1 MLLVALCVGLANVA
15 WLRRCLASYLGLL
28 VVASDAPQAQMRGL
42 GRINGSIADDGGAPV
57 GEAVVKIT
65 FSDGSKIE
73 GKSDAKG
80 NWALAG
86 LGRGEFPVSFE
97 KDGFEVKRVKVV
109 IEKELAKT
117 QPIKITMKKGA

>member
-1 MLLVALCVGLANVA
+1 VKKLGWMAVI
-15 WLRRCLASYLGLL
+15 LGLL
-28 VVASDAPQAQMRGL
+28 VVAGDATQAQMRGL
-42 GRINGSIADDGGAPV
+42 GRINGSIADDAGTPV
-57 GEAVVKIT
+57 GDAVVKIT
-65 FSDGSKIE
+65 FTDGSKIE

-97 KDGFEVKRVKVV
+97 KNGFEVKRVKVV

>member
-1 MLLVALCVGLANVA
+1 MAGESRVARGDTYVKKLGWMVVI
-15 WLRRCLASYLGLL
+15 LGLL
-28 VVASDAPQAQMRGL
+28 VAAGDVTQAQMRGL
-42 GRINGSIADDGGAPV
+42 GRINGSIADDAGTPV
-57 GEAVVKIT
+57 GDAVVKIS

>member
-1 MLLVALCVGLANVA
+1 MAGESRVARGDTYVKKLGAMAVM
-15 WLRRCLASYLGLL
+15 LGLM
-28 VVASDAPQAQMRGL
+28 VASAAPQAQMRGL

>member
-1 MLLVALCVGLANVA
+1 MKKLGWVAIVMGMLLA
-15 WLRRCLASYLGLL
+15 AS
-28 VVASDAPQAQMRGL
+28 SAPQAQMRGL
-42 GRINGSIADDGGAPV
+42 GRINGSVTDDSGA
-57 GEAVVKIT
+57 AVEGVVIKIG

-80 NWALAG
+80 DWALAG

-97 KDGFEVKRVKVV
+97 KAGFETKRVKVV

-117 QPIKITMKKGA
+117 QPIKITIKKG

>member
-1 MLLVALCVGLANVA
+1 MKTLGWGALLVGM
-15 WLRRCLASYLGLL
+15 L
-28 VVASDAPQAQMRGL
+28 VVAGDAAHAQMRGL
-42 GRINGSIADDGGAPV
+42 GRINGQVVDDAGTPV
-57 GEAVVKIT
+57 GDVVIRVGFT
-65 FSDGSKIE
+65 DGSKIE

-80 NWALAG
+80 NWAIAG

-97 KDGFEVKRVKVV
+97 KGGLDTKRVKVV

>member
-1 MLLVALCVGLANVA
+1 VKTLGWVAVV
-15 WLRRCLASYLGLL
+15 LGLL
-28 VVASDAPQAQMRGL
+28 VIATDAPQAQMRGL
-42 GRINGSIADDGGAPV
+42 GRINGTVLDDTGAPV
-57 GEAVVKIT
+57 GDAVIKIGFT
-65 FSDGSKIE
+65 DGTKIE

-97 KDGFEVKRVKVV
+97 KNGFETKRVKVV

>member
-1 MLLVALCVGLANVA
+1 MAGESRVARGDTYVKKLGWIAVI
-15 WLRRCLASYLGLL
+15 LGLL
-28 VVASDAPQAQMRGL
+28 VAAGAPMQAQMRGL
-42 GRINGSIADDGGAPV
+42 GRINGSIADDGGAV
-57 GEAVVKIT
+57 VADAVVKIT

>member
-1 MLLVALCVGLANVA
+1 MAGESRVARGDTYVKKLGWIAVT
-15 WLRRCLASYLGLL
+15 LGLL
-28 VVASDAPQAQMRGL
+28 VAAGAPMHAQMRGL
-42 GRINGSIADDGGAPV
+42 GRINGSIADDGGGVIAD
-57 GEAVVKIT
+57 AVVKIT

-86 LGRGEFPVSFE
+86 LGRGEFPISFE
-97 KDGFEVKRVKVV
+97 KDGFEVKRVKIV